1 MRSDSFKTVID
12 VDGRRVKI
20 LRDGHR
26 ARVPLMLRDSANPAL
41 TPLQRAVLTDQ
52 ELASCRPGFRF
63 AKDAAVRDAKAEAK
77 AKICAAYDAEI
88 GRQYLMP
95 SGFGEQWRRS

>member
-41 TPLQRAVLTDQ
+41 TPL
-52 ELASCRPGFRF
+52 S
-63 AKDAAVRDAKAEAK
+63 KAT
-77 AKICAAYDAEI
+77 
-88 GRQYLMP
+88 
-95 SGFGEQWRRS
+95 